1 MTAYPY
7 SQQIHLPHWLSE
19 VIHSD
24 LKGCLRIFSAS
35 TAWSLH
41 MEAGKL
47 VYASSSIEPF
57 DRLDRHLSRY
67 LSTLYHSLR
76 EPLRSRLF
84 DPNFSIPNPDYQ
96 AICWLVRQNYLSS
109 ERAALLV
116 RDLARETIESL
127 LFVEQIERASVESDE
142 IASFPKFCHLDLL
155 SLIRSCQSPQIL
167 PAQTQLPP
175 NQAIWSSP
183 PAPAV
188 SSISVPS
195 PAISDRHPSIEN
207 PKAAVSSRAYTI
219 ACIDDNPSIVRV
231 IRSYLD
237 DDRFSVLA
245 IDDPVKALMQIVRH
259 KPDIVLLD
267 VEMPKLDGYE
277 LCSLLRRHPMFKKIP
292 IVMVTGNTGF
302 IDRAKAKLVRASD
315 YLTKPFTKEQL
326 TDVIL
331 KHLP

>member
-1 MTAYPY
+1 
-7 SQQIHLPHWLSE
+7 
-19 VIHSD
+19 
-24 LKGCLRIFSAS
+24 
-35 TAWSLH
+35 

-47 VYASSSIEPF
+47 VHAFSSIEPF

-84 DPNFSIPNPDYQ
+84 DPNVSIPNPDYQ

-116 RDLARETIESL
+116 RDLARETIGSL
-127 LFVEQIERASVESDE
+127 LLVDRIDRASVESDE
-142 IASFPKFCHLDLL
+142 MERLPKFCYLDLL
-155 SLIRSCQSPQIL
+155 SLTRSYQSTQSL
-167 PAQTQLPP
+167 PSETQLPP
-175 NQAIWSSP
+175 DRAIWSSP
-183 PAPAV
+183 PAPTVPSV
-188 SSISVPS
+188 SLQS
-195 PAISDRHPSIEN
+195 PAISAYHPSIDEPN
-207 PKAAVSSRAYTI
+207 SSVSSRAYTI

-277 LCSLLRRHPMFKKIP
+277 LCSLLRRHPLFKKIP

-326 TDVIL
+326 TDVVL